1 LGALHSIKRVFRSIS
16 GSGGEAYRLIEDNLL
31 VDLLDDRP
39 FLGEMSKP
47 SYLRERMIEFGEWIL
62 YARPYSFGGS
72 LSIEVI
78 VASINLVSFV
88 SYGGEERGIEMR
100 RMRREMNRLEEG

>member
-1 LGALHSIKRVFRSIS
+1 MAIGGGDAYRSID
-16 GSGGEAYRLIEDNLL
+16 DNLL
-31 VDLLDDRP
+31 VDLLDDLP
-39 FLGEMSKP
+39 FLGEMSKL

-62 YARPYSFGGS
+62 YARLHRFGGS

-78 VASINLVSFV
+78 VALINLVSFA

-100 RMRREMNRLEEG
+100 RMRCELNRLEEGKIDRQDR